1 MTQEIFSL
9 QQFLGYMYG
18 DGEVSFY
25 ELTNTQ
31 TRHLL
36 QINFLTIE
44 PTAQET
50 PVDLFT
56 PPFVQAV
63 SSCKENFT
71 LRFYSPWPGKWSHS
85 TLVLG
90 NFMKWK
96 IKTHLSWW
104 INEFKGHQQ
113 VSIAQVEQA
122 NMPISENSHFGWLK
136 K

>member
-1 MTQEIFSL
+1 
-9 QQFLGYMYG
+9 MYG

-36 QINFLTIE
+36 KINFLTIE

-63 SSCKENFT
+63 SS
-71 LRFYSPWPGKWSHS
+71 
-85 TLVLG
+85 
-90 NFMKWK
+90 
-96 IKTHLSWW
+96 
-104 INEFKGHQQ
+104 
-113 VSIAQVEQA
+113 
-122 NMPISENSHFGWLK
+122 
-136 K
+136 